1 MTMAGQDGQGASRA
15 TGGAQDLDALKDD
28 VGDLAGA
35 AVERGWGFVEA
46 ARVQATDYAE
56 QRKSDA
62 ARSVG
67 DLAKALRES
76 GKTFEDR
83 PNIRAVMDSAAD
95 GLDGLAGTISDRSFA
110 ELYADAER
118 VARARP
124 AAVAVAGAVAG
135 FLVARFVK
143 ASSDSL
149 REAAGEIGREVAG
162 AARGPA
168 PRA

>member
-1 MTMAGQDGQGASRA
+1 MSIDNGPDSSRPA
-15 TGGAQDLDALKDD
+15 APRAESLDALKDD
-28 VGDLAGA
+28 VGGLANA
-35 AVERGWGFVEA
+35 AVARGLSFVDA
-46 ARVQATDYAE
+46 AKGQAQDYAE
-56 QRKSDA
+56 QRKGDA

-67 DLAKALRES
+67 DLAKVLRES
-76 GKTFEDR
+76 GKGFEDR
-83 PNIRAVMDSAAD
+83 PNIRAVMDSAAE
-95 GLDGLAGTISDRSFA
+95 GLDGLAGTIRDRSFA

-149 REAAGEIGREVAG
+149 REAANEIGREVAG
-162 AARGPA
+162 AARQPTGQA
-168 PRA
+168 